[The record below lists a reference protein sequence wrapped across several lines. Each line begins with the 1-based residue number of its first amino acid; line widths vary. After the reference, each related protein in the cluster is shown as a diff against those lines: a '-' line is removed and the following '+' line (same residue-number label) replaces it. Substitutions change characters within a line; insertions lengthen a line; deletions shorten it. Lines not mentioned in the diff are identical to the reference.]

1 MRIVS
6 IPARLTLLGASLLG
20 CAPASSTPPP
30 EVAIPAPAYAA
41 LGHVVL
47 REPKIEGSGLP
58 PEVVRKHIHRV
69 LAQVRYCHQR
79 EAKKD
84 PTLAGDLTLELL
96 VAAGG
101 AVSSARVTDTTLPGE
116 RVIAC
121 VLSVMKRVAFP
132 PLEGGGTLTVTP
144 SFTFARFDPRAD

>member
-1 MRIVS
+1 MAGALTAATDSGGLERNHTPNGRALARHG
-6 IPARLTLLGASLLG
+6 PAQEA
-20 CAPASSTPPP
+20 
-30 EVAIPAPAYAA
+30 
-41 LGHVVL
+41 
-47 REPKIEGSGLP
+47 SGLP

-101 AVSSARVTDTTLPGE
+101 AVSIARVTDTTLPGE

-132 PLEGGGTLTVTP
+132 PLAGGGALTVTP
-144 SFTFARFDPRAD
+144 SFTFARFDPGAD